1 MSEMVATK
9 PAIPQS
15 GGSEPLLEVAGLRVS
30 YPSRNH
36 EGERVPAVRQF
47 DLRLAAGERVAIVGE
62 SGSGKSTVCLAL
74 AGFLSG
80 PGVAIAA
87 NTFTVLGVDKTIST
101 TSGGLPR
108 RRDGVAMMFQDA
120 MTSLDPVSTVR
131 SQFGAVL
138 RAAGFARAERDAQA
152 RSWLRRVGLDEAE
165 RVLRARPYELSGG
178 MRQRVMLALAMAS
191 RPRVLIADEP
201 TSALDASLAR
211 EMMRLICDVVSEAGT
226 ALLVVTHDISLSREF
241 CDRMLVMYGGCV
253 VEEGRSTELAA
264 QPRHSYTDALL
275 KSVPTLAHAA
285 AWRLPTI
292 SPAPVPHPDIAADGC
307 PFRFRCA
314 RRTALCETMPDTS
327 VCQSD
332 GADHLVRCW
341 HPAHH
346 AAA

>member
-1 MSEMVATK
+1 MSEAVATK
-9 PAIPQS
+9 PAAPAS
-15 GGSEPLLEVAGLRVS
+15 GRSGPLLEVAGLRVS
-30 YPSRNH
+30 YPSRDH
-36 EGERVPAVRQF
+36 EGARVQAVRRF

-74 AGFLSG
+74 AGFVSG
-80 PGVAIAA
+80 PGVAVTADRFA
-87 NTFTVLGVDKTIST
+87 VRGVAETIST
-101 TSGGLPR
+101 TSGYLPR

-120 MTSLDPVSTVR
+120 MTSLDPVWTVR

-138 RAAGFARAERDAQA
+138 RAAGFARGERYPEA
-152 RSWLRRVGLDEAE
+152 RSWLRRVGLDDAE

-211 EMMRLICDVVSEAGT
+211 GMMRLIRDIAGEAGT
-226 ALLVVTHDISLSREF
+226 ALLVVSHDISLSREF

-253 VEEGRSTELAA
+253 VEEGQASHLAA
-264 QPRHSYTDALL
+264 LPRHSYTGALL

-285 AWRLPTI
+285 ASRLPTI
-292 SPAPVPHPDIAADGC
+292 SPAPVGHPDIAADGC

-314 RRTALCETMPDTS
+314 RCTEVCETMPETS

-341 HPAHH
+341 HPAHD